1 MPTISSPQI
10 WSSIPVQPIPKPE
23 GSTPQR
29 SSSATSSPWYLK
41 LGWLHGMAQ
50 LVRSLC
56 RWAACEAQFVLGTR
70 HWGAFHIQRLCLSFM
85 NLLTTLTW
93 TTLGVLWRSKF
104 TSEDSQINF
113 GLWEA
118 WSALETNLTLKIG
131 MHFLPWKLLTFCWYG
146 HWDFLSSS

>member
-1 MPTISSPQI
+1 MSTISSPQI
-10 WSSIPVQPIPKPE
+10 WSSHQFSPFPKLKAQP
-23 GSTPQR
+23 
-29 SSSATSSPWYLK
+29 LK
-41 LGWLHGMAQ
+41 GLALLQAALGIWSWVNSMGWH
-50 LVRSLC
+50 SLWEVC

-70 HWGAFHIQRLCLSFM
+70 HWGAFHIQPLCLSFM

-146 HWDFLSSS
+146 HWDFLSSF